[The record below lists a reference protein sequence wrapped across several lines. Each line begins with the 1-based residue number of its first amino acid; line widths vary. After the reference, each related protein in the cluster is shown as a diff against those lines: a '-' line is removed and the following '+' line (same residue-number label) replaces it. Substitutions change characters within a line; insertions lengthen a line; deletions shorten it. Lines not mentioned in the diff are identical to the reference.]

1 MLLWMVAFWVLVVV
15 AAVAMVSWL
24 FPKDGAV
31 AQARR
36 LLRERLA
43 RGEITEAE
51 YREAARALS
60 ASGKAERGLAPVV
73 ALLLLALLVLVL
85 AGMGSGWG
93 MHGPGWMD
101 GMGGMRMPHMP
112 GWDRGA
118 GPPPP
123 SRPGGRLVPVVLVD
137 FGFRPA
143 ELRVKAGEGVNL
155 NLRNSGQILHDLY
168 VPALGFRVT
177 VPPGREVVAGLPEAA
192 PGSYEF
198 YCTLPGHREAGMRGT
213 LVVEP

>member
-1 MLLWMVAFWVLVVV
+1 VRVLLVDDETIRELLQSYLPRTPLGRPSCAPWVPGRIFTLVV

-43 RGEITEAE
+43 RGEITEAA

-85 AGMGSGWG
+85 AGMGSGRG
-93 MHGPGWMD
+93 MHGRGWMD

-118 GPPPP
+118 GPPAP

-143 ELRVKAGEGVNL
+143 ELRVKAGEG
-155 NLRNSGQILHDLY
+155 
-168 VPALGFRVT
+168 
-177 VPPGREVVAGLPEAA
+177 
-192 PGSYEF
+192 
-198 YCTLPGHREAGMRGT
+198 
-213 LVVEP
+213 